1 MDAVEFMMGAEHK
14 QADTTSKLSKFIK
27 KELLNAYPDLTD
39 FDIYVGEKVNSE
51 LPTVAKPTSYKHKGW
66 PIGKAQV
73 IKSGHNKWG
82 LLSQEWNLKKAA
94 ADYYLLQL
102 ATVADSIQFQPYLD
116 RVTENLTDQFA
127 RYTDMAIGGEIRH
140 MTDRNYLPKRLRDA
154 LGNGTLQGGRSSSWE
169 GWYWIR
175 KQYGTVALRWLV
187 QAYNATHRW
196 KSGYGGEAWG
206 NISNTLLQWE
216 IGNISDTVFVDTC
229 WGLQHNG
236 GKYFDK
242 WWNTY
247 GLASVLDHNLKGEYC
262 MVKYDASNR
271 IQQLIP
277 KEIIEEFCLCGIH
290 SGD

>member
-1 MDAVEFMMGAEHK
+1 MDAVEFMMGQEHK
-14 QADTTSKLSKFIK
+14 QGDSDSKLSQFIK
-27 KELLNAYPDLTD
+27 EELLDTYPDLTD
-39 FDIYVGEKVNSE
+39 SDIYIAEKEQE
-51 LPTVAKPTSYKHKGW
+51 LPTTNHK
-66 PIGKAQV
+66 QV
-73 IKSGHNKWG
+73 IINNSNKQVVKSGHNKWG
-82 LLSQEWNLKKAA
+82 LLSREWNLKKAA

-116 RVTENLTDQFA
+116 RVTKNLTDQFA

-140 MTDRNYLPKRLRDA
+140 MTDRNYLPKRLREA

-169 GWYWIR
+169 GWYWVR

-187 QAYNATHRW
+187 QAYNATYRW
-196 KSGYGGEAWG
+196 KSGYGGEPWG

-216 IGNISDTVFVDTC
+216 IGNISDTVFIDTC

-247 GLASVLDHNLKGEYC
+247 GLASVLDHNLRGEYC

-271 IQQLIP
+271 IQHLIP